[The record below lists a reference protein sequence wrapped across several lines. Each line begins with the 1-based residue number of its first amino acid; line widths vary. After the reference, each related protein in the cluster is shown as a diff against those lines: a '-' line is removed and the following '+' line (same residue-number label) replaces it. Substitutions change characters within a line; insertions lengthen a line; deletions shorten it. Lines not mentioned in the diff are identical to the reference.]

1 VGAPPRYFEP
11 ADLPPPPTQDHLR
24 GLGAWDQSLRQTRRV
39 VDHLWNAG
47 LMTEALVS
55 AAKIALLVART
66 GIANP
71 ARRASV
77 VN

>member
-1 VGAPPRYFEP
+1 V
-11 ADLPPPPTQDHLR
+11 
-24 GLGAWDQSLRQTRRV
+24 GAWDQSLRQTRRV
-39 VDHLWNAG
+39 VDHPWNAG